1 MSKGSNLRFLGD
13 FNQIAVLDAIRRS
26 PTGLSR
32 VELGTLT
39 GLTPQTM
46 SNIARRLIDTGLVRE
61 AERVQQARGKP
72 RTLLRVVADGHFALG
87 VHLDPATLTFVLL
100 DLAGDVR
107 HCTRRP
113 VPAEH
118 DPQAMVAVITAT
130 AREMLDASGVDQSR
144 VLGLGVAAP
153 GPIDATAGVMI
164 NPPQLRTWRNVSLR
178 SELHAATG
186 MHVLLDKDVTAAA
199 TAELWASAGNSQN
212 FVFCYL
218 GSGVGVGLV
227 LNGEVVRGASN
238 NIGEVGELLVDLD
251 ADEVGFGHRG
261 SLATACM
268 PQALVVRA
276 VRSGVLPADSV
287 PARVAPGQP
296 DNEYVAVDHAF
307 TTLCA
312 LAEAGD
318 HRAAALIDRSAHGLA
333 VGLAAIVNLVDADRV
348 VIGGPAW
355 SRVAERYLAVL
366 PHAVAAKL
374 VVCTDGIPVVG
385 SLIGEHVAAQGAAA
399 LVLDH
404 FLSPRPSA
412 LLME

>member
-1 MSKGSNLRFLGD
+1 MSRGSNLRFLGD

-46 SNIARRLIDTGLVRE
+46 SNIARRLIDSGLVRE

-72 RTLLRVVADGHFALG
+72 RTLLRVEADGHFALG
-87 VHLDPATLTFVLL
+87 VHVDPATLTFVLL
-100 DLAGDVR
+100 DLAGEVR
-107 HCTRRP
+107 HYTRRP

-118 DPQAMVAVITAT
+118 DPSAMVAVISETV
-130 AREMLDASGVDQSR
+130 REMLETSGIDETR
-144 VLGLGVAAP
+144 LLGLGVAAP
-153 GPIDATAGVMI
+153 GPIDATAGVVI

-178 SELHAATG
+178 AELHAATG
-186 MHVLLDKDVTAAA
+186 MPVLLDKDVTAAA
-199 TAELWASAGNSQN
+199 TAELWASAGGSRN

-218 GSGVGVGLV
+218 GSGVGAGLV

-238 NIGEVGELLVDLD
+238 NIGEVGHLLVDLD
-251 ADEVGFGHRG
+251 AEDVGFGQRG

-276 VRSGVLPADSV
+276 VRAGLLPADSV
-287 PARVAPGQP
+287 PPPAPPGEP
-296 DNEYVAVDHAF
+296 DNEYVAVDLAF
-307 TTLCA
+307 TALCA
-312 LAEAGD
+312 LATAGD
-318 HRAAALIDRSAHGLA
+318 DRATALIDRSAEGLA

-355 SRVAERYLAVL
+355 SRVAERYLTVL
-366 PHAVAAKL
+366 PESVAARL
-374 VVCTDGIPVVG
+374 VVRKQGIPVVG